1 MSATSGNAAQTGR
14 QTIMT
19 RTYRIAVIGC
29 GDIAQTGHVPAVV
42 EHDRFELVAACDV
55 KPQRAKLLAKQGD
68 AEACEDYRLLLGRDD
83 IDAVI
88 VALHPQDSVNIAIEF
103 LRHGKPVLDEKPMA
117 VDTEQGRRLV
127 DVVDQ
132 DQGLYQVG
140 FVFRYCDMVRY
151 ISRVAKLIG
160 TPALYQVD
168 IFDEKIN
175 RDDVTHFQRMQQILS
190 HSSVVNH
197 EGSHV
202 FDYARLWNHSPFTQ
216 AMATAVRTEGDL
228 AGPNIWSA
236 MITMQDG
243 SALQLNLGWLVP
255 HVPASTVSITGPN
268 GSLSV
273 DLFAGTGHF
282 EYAGNRETLSV
293 TPLEQAW
300 QRQLDVFA
308 KAIDRGK
315 ATEATVYDGWTAMV
329 AARACEQ
336 AQAKASVVSL
346 ATMGLI

>member
-1 MSATSGNAAQTGR
+1 MSATSGSAAQTGR

-19 RTYRIAVIGC
+19 RTYRTAVIGC

-55 KPQRAKLLAKQGD
+55 KPQRAKLLAKQGG

-103 LRHGKPVLDEKPMA
+103 LQHGKPVLDEKPMA
-117 VDTEQGRRLV
+117 VDMEQGRRLV
-127 DVVDQ
+127 DAVDQ
-132 DQGLYQVG
+132 DQGVYQVG

-190 HSSVVNH
+190 HSSAVNH

-202 FDYARLWNHSPFTQ
+202 FDYARLWNHSPFIQ

-243 SALQLNLGWLVP
+243 SALQLNIGWLIP
-255 HVPASTVSITGPN
+255 HVPASTVSITGPY
-268 GSLSV
+268 GSLCV
-273 DLFAGTGHF
+273 DLFAGTGQS

-293 TPLEQAW
+293 APLEQAW

-308 KAIDRGK
+308 EAIDRGK
-315 ATEATVYDGWTAMV
+315 AVEATVYDGWTAMA
-329 AARACEQ
+329 AARACER
-336 AQAKASVVSL
+336 AQAEASVVNV